1 MGARALGGSPG
12 SWSEQPGYRSR
23 AVLCAAKR
31 SATQQIAG
39 RERCPS
45 GPTVDMCRATDHG
58 MPTRCF
64 MPPFARAQ
72 DRPQRRPPATCRLMA
87 ATGRVG
93 PPCAL
98 TGGEVTV
105 TQPGH

>member
-45 GPTVDMCRATDHG
+45 NLTIDMCRATDNG

-64 MPPFARAQ
+64 MQPFAQAGNVEVL
-72 DRPQRRPPATCRLMA
+72 PASLCEDVVHR
-87 ATGRVG
+87 
-93 PPCAL
+93 
-98 TGGEVTV
+98 GGCS
-105 TQPGH
+105 PA